1 MSTTIISSMATR
13 NLLNDLARVFEAK
26 SDRRVAV
33 ESVGGVAALKRIEEG
48 EAFDIVVLASN
59 AIDKLAASGHVD
71 ATSRVRIA
79 RSGVALAVAAG
90 APRPRIDDE
99 AAVRE
104 AVLAARSIGYST
116 GPSGVYL
123 TRLFERWGIAE
134 RIASRIVQ
142 APPGVAVGALIA
154 QGEVEL
160 GFQQLSEMIGVGGID
175 VLGMLP
181 PMIQTLTVF
190 EGAICAKCTNC
201 VNARTT
207 DARAFLD
214 FLCSPDADAVK
225 AHHGMEPVR

>member
-1 MSTTIISSMATR
+1 MSMNGISSMATR
-13 NLLNDLARVFEAK
+13 QVLNDLASAFEAK
-26 SDRRVAV
+26 SGERVAI

-59 AIDKLAASGHVD
+59 AIDRLAASARIE

-79 RSGVALAVAAG
+79 RSGVAIAVAKG
-90 APRPRIDDE
+90 APRPAIDDE

-134 RIASRIVQ
+134 RIAARIVQ
-142 APPGVAVGALIA
+142 APPGVAVGTLIA
-154 QGEVEL
+154 RGEVEV
-160 GFQQLSEMIGVGGID
+160 GFQQMSEMIGVEGID

-181 PMIQTLTVF
+181 PRIQTLTVF
-190 EGAICAKCTNC
+190 EGAICA
-201 VNARTT
+201 NANAPQL
-207 DARAFLD
+207 ARAFLA
-214 FLCSPDADAVK
+214 FLASPDADGAKVR
-225 AHHGMEPVR
+225 HGMEPC

>member
-1 MSTTIISSMATR
+1 MRMSMNGISSMATR
-13 NLLNDLARVFEAK
+13 QVLNDLASAFEAK
-26 SDRRVAV
+26 SGERVAI

-48 EAFDIVVLASN
+48 EAFDIVVLASD
-59 AIDKLAASGHVD
+59 AIDRLAAAARID

-79 RSGVALAVAAG
+79 RSGVAIAVAKG
-90 APRPRIDDE
+90 ALRPAIDDE

-134 RIASRIVQ
+134 RIAARIVQ

-154 QGEVEL
+154 RGEVEL
-160 GFQQLSEMIGVGGID
+160 GFQQMSEMIGVEGID

-181 PMIQTLTVF
+181 PQIQTLTMF
-190 EGAICAKCTNC
+190 EAAICA
-201 VNARTT
+201 NANAPQL
-207 DARAFLD
+207 ARAFLA
-214 FLCSPDADAVK
+214 FLASPDADGAKVR
-225 AHHGMEPVR
+225 HGMEPC

>member
-1 MSTTIISSMATR
+1 MSITAISSMATR
-13 NLLNDLARVFEAK
+13 QVLDALASTFEAQTGQ
-26 SDRRVAV
+26 RIAI

-48 EAFDIVVLASN
+48 EAFDIVVLASD
-59 AIDKLAASGHVD
+59 AIDRLAAAARID

-79 RSGVALAVAAG
+79 RSGVAIAVASG
-90 APRPRIDDE
+90 SPRPSIDDE

-123 TRLFERWGIAE
+123 MRLFERWGIAE

-154 QGEVEL
+154 RGEVEL
-160 GFQQLSEMIGVGGID
+160 GFQQMSEMTGLEGID

-181 PMIQTLTVF
+181 PAIQTLTVF
-190 EGAICAKCTNC
+190 EGAICA
-201 VNARTT
+201 NANAPQL
-207 DARAFLD
+207 ARAFLA
-214 FLCSPDADAVK
+214 FLGSSNADSAKVR
-225 AHHGMEPVR
+225 HGMEPC